1 MAPKYAAVAMVA
13 AAAVGGLSTACWR
26 CRPPERQAA
35 ELLRRIEDRLAAA
48 EALAARAERSGE
60 GALSADAQ
68 RAAAQL
74 QAAAAPGG
82 HPPPWLRHAWHG
94 CLGRR
99 GAPVTD
105 EAALRAAWGEV
116 SAAASRLR
124 QAPRKCPPA
133 PADCP
138 PTTEELF
145 VDLVLGADP
154 RTFFPWVPVPVQ
166 WGRLADWGGE
176 PERAN
181 RTLQLAARRLL
192 EGLRKDVLYVT
203 LSEAP
208 TGLES
213 LDPLAEDDE
222 RRAPAR
228 PRVTPAAPGLLVL
241 SAGGF
246 GHAAV
251 PLAGR
256 AAGAPLPPPG
266 DRAGGLLL
274 APRPES
280 RGGQR
285 AALLGAL
292 RAAGASF
299 ESAPG
304 RWQDRAPQFRFVLA
318 PRGYGRASR
327 AVGEALRLG
336 RVPVYLHDGAPW
348 LPYPRLPWGA
358 DRFAVVVDVA
368 DLAGLPKRLAAVAA
382 RYGEARAAALAVAES
397 HMSQE
402 AALRHVALL
411 LRSPAESEIACSR
424 LPAHS
429 RLDRLPDA
437 PPAAR

>member
-280 RGGQR
+280 RRGQLR
-285 AALLGAL
+285 VRPRQVAGPRPAVPL
-292 RAAGASF
+292 RARPPRLRQGLARG
-299 ESAPG
+299 G
-304 RWQDRAPQFRFVLA
+304 RGPAARARPRLPARRGPLA
-318 PRGYGRASR
+318 PLPAAPVGGGPLRGGGRRGRPRGA
-327 AVGEALRLG
+327 AQEAGRGRREVRRGAGRGAGRG
-336 RVPVYLHDGAPW
+336 RVPH
-348 LPYPRLPWGA
+348 
-358 DRFAVVVDVA
+358 VA
-368 DLAGLPKRLAAVAA
+368 GGGPAA
-382 RYGEARAAALAVAES
+382 RRPAAALAGGV
-397 HMSQE
+397 
-402 AALRHVALL
+402 
-411 LRSPAESEIACSR
+411 
-424 LPAHS
+424 
-429 RLDRLPDA
+429 
-437 PPAAR
+437 